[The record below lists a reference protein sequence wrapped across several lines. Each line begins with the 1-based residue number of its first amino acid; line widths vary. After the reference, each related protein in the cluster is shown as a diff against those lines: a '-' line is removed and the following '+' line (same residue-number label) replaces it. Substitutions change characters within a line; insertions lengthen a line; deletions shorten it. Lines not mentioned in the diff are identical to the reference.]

1 MKRISETEMVKK
13 TGALIGIDAVENFD
27 MLSAYLDLAESKI
40 LNRQYPFGVPD
51 GTEVEERYQQVQ
63 IEIAIFLYNKRG
75 AEGESGHTE
84 NGVTRSYG
92 GSTDVPPELLAQITP
107 YGMVV

>member
-51 GTEVEERYQQVQ
+51 DTEVEERYQQVQ
-63 IEIAIFLYNKRG
+63 IEIAIFLYNKREQKANQG
-75 AEGESGHTE
+75 TRKTE
-84 NGVTRSYG
+84 LQ
-92 GSTDVPPELLAQITP
+92 EAMEAQRMFRLNCLP
-107 YGMVV
+107 R

>member
-63 IEIAIFLYNKRG
+63 IEIAI
-75 AEGESGHTE
+75 
-84 NGVTRSYG
+84 
-92 GSTDVPPELLAQITP
+92 LL
-107 YGMVV
+107 